1 MRTWRL
7 DAGFTL
13 QDVSD
18 LTGYSTAMLSRA
30 ERGQRKFMPATKAL
44 IARRLGVRIGDL
56 FEVEEPERDLGES
69 DLEERDLVATDVAR
83 D

>member
-1 MRTWRL
+1 LNIQATKLRTWRV

-18 LTGYSTAMLSRA
+18 LTGFSTAMWSRA
-30 ERGQRKFMPATKAL
+30 ERGLRRFTPATKAL

-56 FEVEEPERDLGES
+56 FEIEE
-69 DLEERDLVATDVAR
+69 LEQDLVTAEVAR